1 MSKKNLAVIFG
12 GNSSEHSI
20 SCISAASVIKNIKED
35 KYNVYMIGITKDGR
49 WYLFSGEPDMLP
61 DDKWINDKYI
71 TPAVISPDSGTH
83 GLIVFGKNGTETIKL
98 DVIHPVL
105 HGKNGED
112 GTIQGLFKLSGIP
125 FVGCDTLS
133 SAVSMDKAF
142 TNAIADTKNIRQAK
156 WTCINKYEYSLRKEE
171 FLRNSAEYLGFP
183 IFVKPAN
190 AGSSVGITKA
200 KDMESLKAGMEIAFK
215 EDSKVVLEETIN
227 GYEVECAVLGN
238 EEPIAST
245 VGEILPC
252 SEFYDFEAKYVN
264 GSTGLAIP
272 AANISNEKIEEV
284 RSAAVKA
291 YSALGC
297 EGLSRVDFFVEKNS
311 GDVYFNEIN
320 TLPGFTS
327 ISMYP
332 KLWEASGISY
342 PDLLDQLAE
351 LAIERGEKI

>member
-20 SCISAASVIKNIKED
+20 SCISAASVIKNIKKD

-71 TPAVISPDSGTH
+71 TPTVISPDSATH

-171 FLRNSAEYLGFP
+171 FLRDSAEYLGFP

-238 EEPIAST
+238 EKPIAST

-297 EGLSRVDFFVEKNS
+297 KGLSRVDFFVEKNS

-342 PDLLDQLAE
+342 PDLLDKLAE